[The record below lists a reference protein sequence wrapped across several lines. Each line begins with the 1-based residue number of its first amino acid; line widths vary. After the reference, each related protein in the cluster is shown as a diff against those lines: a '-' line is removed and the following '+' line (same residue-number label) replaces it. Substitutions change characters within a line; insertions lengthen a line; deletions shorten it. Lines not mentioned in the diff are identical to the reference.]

1 MKTIITVIAAGF
13 ILNAGS
19 AFSQSVAVVNNEA
32 IMATETKPPTLI
44 ISEVSFK
51 PMKRQGYNVTW
62 ETQNQF
68 NVASF
73 ELQIS
78 EDNSHFSTIKR
89 RTCGPEKRSRY
100 QVQLTNTLILASPLY
115 YRLKWVTLDGQVNYT
130 ESKIFIQLQKF

>member
-13 ILNAGS
+13 ILNTGN
-19 AFSQSVAVVNNEA
+19 AFSQSVAVVNNDAMMAEA
-32 IMATETKPPTLI
+32 TATTPTLI

-51 PMKRQGYNVTW
+51 PIRHGYNITW

-78 EDNSHFSTIKR
+78 EDNDRFSTIKR
-89 RTCGPEKRSRY
+89 RTCGPEKRSMY
-100 QVQLTNTLILASPLY
+100 QVQLTNTLIFASHIY
-115 YRLKWVTLDGQVNYT
+115 YRLKYVTLDGQVNYT
-130 ESKIFIQLQKF
+130 ESKRFEIEEK

>member
-13 ILNAGS
+13 ILNTGN
-19 AFSQSVAVVNNEA
+19 AFSQSVAVVNNDA
-32 IMATETKPPTLI
+32 MMTEENKPTALV
-44 ISEVSFK
+44 ISEVSFTK
-51 PMKRQGYNVTW
+51 LRNGYNVTW

-68 NVASF
+68 KVASF

-78 EDNSHFSTIKR
+78 ENNSRFTTIKR

-100 QVQLTNTLILASPLY
+100 QVQLSNTLILASPVY

-130 ESKIFIQLQKF
+130 ESKKFENPSE

>member
-13 ILNAGS
+13 ILNTNVTA
-19 AFSQSVAVVNNEA
+19 QSVAVVNNEA
-32 IMATETKPPTLI
+32 MASEAKAPSLT
-44 ISEVSFK
+44 ISEVNFK
-51 PMKRQGYNVTW
+51 ALRNGYNVTW

-68 NVASF
+68 NVACF

-78 EDNSHFSTIKR
+78 EDNKSFTTVKR

-100 QVQLTNTLILASPLY
+100 QVQLSNTLILADPVF

-130 ESKIFIQLQKF
+130 ESKQFENNL

>member
-1 MKTIITVIAAGF
+1 MKTIITLIAASF
-13 ILNAGS
+13 ILNSGN
-19 AFSQSVAVVNNEA
+19 AFSQSVASVNNDAMMMEEA
-32 IMATETKPPTLI
+32 KPATLV
-44 ISEVSFK
+44 ISEVNFS
-51 PMKRQGYNVTW
+51 PIRHGYNITW

-78 EDNSHFSTIKR
+78 EDGQRFSTIKR

-100 QVQLTNTLILASPLY
+100 QVQLKNTVIFADQVY

-130 ESKIFIQLQKF
+130 ESKIFTTE

>member
-13 ILNAGS
+13 ILNTSNVTA
-19 AFSQSVAVVNNEA
+19 QSIASINNDGITAAEGKA
-32 IMATETKPPTLI
+32 ASLI
-44 ISEVSFK
+44 ISEVTFK
-51 PMKRQGYNVTW
+51 PLRNGYNVTW

-78 EDNSHFSTIKR
+78 EDNKNFSTVKR

-100 QVQLTNTLILASPLY
+100 QVQLNNTIIFANPVY

-130 ESKIFIQLQKF
+130 TSKQFVNNI

>member
-78 EDNSHFSTIKR
+78 EDNSHWRK
-89 RTCGPEKRSRY
+89 C
-100 QVQLTNTLILASPLY
+100 
-115 YRLKWVTLDGQVNYT
+115 
-130 ESKIFIQLQKF
+130 